1 MVHELESDRS
11 ATGERRSAF
20 LTYICL
26 YDIHMS
32 MRFEPRKGHTRAGVQ
47 LTRVILATFRLN
59 GALLEAGDHL
69 IRDLGVSSARWQ
81 VLGAIDSGPLP
92 VAQIARDL
100 GRQRQGV
107 QPTVDR
113 LEKQG
118 LVELRENPNH
128 RRARLVALTPKGRSI
143 LDEINERQEIWV
155 NELAE
160 KLPLEGLRRMVSLSE
175 IIEQR
180 LSNQQGETTWPSRSS
195 TRSRSRKVA
204 KKMR

>member
-1 MVHELESDRS
+1 
-11 ATGERRSAF
+11 
-20 LTYICL
+20 
-26 YDIHMS
+26 